1 MRVGTWNTRTM
12 RDHKLE
18 TIKGEMQRYNMNL
31 LALTEV
37 RWLDSGDF
45 MSDEFRV
52 IYSGGKVRQRGV
64 ALFAGQANSK

>member
-1 MRVGTWNTRTM
+1 M
-12 RDHKLE
+12 
-18 TIKGEMQRYNMNL
+18 
-31 LALTEV
+31 V

-64 ALFAGQANSK
+64 ALLIYNFEWVTEPVIN